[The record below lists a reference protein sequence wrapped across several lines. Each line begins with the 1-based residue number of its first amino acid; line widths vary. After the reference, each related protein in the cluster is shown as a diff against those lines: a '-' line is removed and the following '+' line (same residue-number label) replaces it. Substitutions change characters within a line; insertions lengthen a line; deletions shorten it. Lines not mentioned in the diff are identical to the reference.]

1 MDATTNGLT
10 VSPKILTYIRNRLLR
25 LPVVFF
31 FKKNWADYDS
41 FPLDL
46 NK

>member
-31 FKKNWADYDS
+31 FKKIGRTMIR
-41 FPLDL
+41 FPLI
-46 NK
+46 